1 MQVFVLAACSV
12 VALIAVLALA
22 RPVAKLWHRLR
33 KSARSNGADYQR
45 GVPGLLV
52 VLALGRVMP
61 LVLLVDGEAVEAV
74 VRFRD
79 ANALRTWFFARESQ
93 VRSDQ
98 ETPRSVAQSIKEYL
112 LKLVHENTTIASS
125 ILATQRHLDLEEQV
139 LLVKEAKPEIVAD
152 LRRESKDAREQALRQ
167 IEPINLKGRSLRGAI
182 FRKALLSR
190 ADLRETQLQGA
201 DLSWAQLQGVGL
213 SIAELQGANLS
224 GADLQGA
231 ELRGA
236 ALYGVTEGED
246 DVGDTSLLDIRGVS
260 WKPLPPDQITRLE
273 KMVANA
279 TTIDERRREMVLE
292 RLRRAGKPGETP
304 PKWESCL
311 WDEKTARE
319 ITCKQ
324 QWSTAE
330 IATFRAALHPVLVS
344 LACESTAAAKGFI
357 RQVDQTPDIDPGDSP
372 RWGLTQKLA
381 ARINDPLCPG
391 LYTMT
396 SADKDELVILAKRDA
411 EGAPTPQ
418 SQDRRR

>member
-1 MQVFVLAACSV
+1 
-12 VALIAVLALA
+12 
-22 RPVAKLWHRLR
+22 
-33 KSARSNGADYQR
+33 
-45 GVPGLLV
+45 
-52 VLALGRVMP
+52 MP

-190 ADLRETQLQGA
+190 ADLRETQLH
-201 DLSWAQLQGVGL
+201 
-213 SIAELQGANLS
+213 GANLS